1 MRLPRTPVVP
11 RVDLDLQIL
20 ALDEQRRILRR
31 EFAEQPGEIAPESVG
46 VESRPRQCTLF
57 DEIGQSRIDGQ
68 AGAVEKFGHAS
79 TLWSARLRQWTRVR
93 KSVGSGKRVLVR
105 VDRDGRRII
114 KKKNSHDR

>member
-1 MRLPRTPVVP
+1 MYRAELKGRGLWDEIADLAQEHLISGSIMRMRRTPVVP

-31 EFAEQPGEIAPESVG
+31 EFAGQPGEIAPGSVG

-79 TLWSARLRQWTRVR
+79 TL
-93 KSVGSGKRVLVR
+93 
-105 VDRDGRRII
+105 
-114 KKKNSHDR
+114 